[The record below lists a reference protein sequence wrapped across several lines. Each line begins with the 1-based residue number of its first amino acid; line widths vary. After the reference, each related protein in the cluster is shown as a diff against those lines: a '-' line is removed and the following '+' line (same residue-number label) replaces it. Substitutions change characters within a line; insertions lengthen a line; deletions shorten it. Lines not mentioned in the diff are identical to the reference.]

1 MEIFLNDTKDPL
13 YLKIFF
19 AIRERIMLGQLKNN
33 EQLPSVRELSTQLNV
48 SVLTVKK
55 AYDELEKNGLAF
67 TIAGKGSF
75 VKNIGI
81 DSIKENKL
89 LDIQK
94 ILEKILEDAESFGI
108 TKDDI
113 ENIIK
118 YLWGYYVNY

>member
-1 MEIFLNDTKDPL
+1 MLEVTMEIFLNDTKDPL

-19 AIRERIMLGQLKNN
+19 AIREKIMLGQLKNN
-33 EQLPSVRELSTQLNV
+33 EQLPSVREMSTQLNV

-75 VKNIGI
+75 VKNIGV

-118 YLWGYYVNY
+118 YL

>member
-19 AIRERIMLGQLKNN
+19 AIREKIMLGQLKNN
-33 EQLPSVRELSTQLNV
+33 EQLPSVREMSTQLNV

-118 YLWGYYVNY
+118 YLWGFYVNY

>member
-19 AIRERIMLGQLKNN
+19 AIREKIMLGQLKNN

>member
-1 MEIFLNDTKDPL
+1 MLEVTMEIFLNDTKDPL

-19 AIRERIMLGQLKNN
+19 AIREKIMLGQLKNN

-118 YLWGYYVNY
+118 YL

>member
-19 AIRERIMLGQLKNN
+19 AIREKIMLGQLKNN

-118 YLWGYYVNY
+118 YL

>member
-19 AIRERIMLGQLKNN
+19 AIREKIMLGQLKNN

-118 YLWGYYVNY
+118 YLWGFYVNY

>member
-19 AIRERIMLGQLKNN
+19 AIREKIMLGQLKNN
-33 EQLPSVRELSTQLNV
+33 EQLPSVREMSTQLNV

>member
-19 AIRERIMLGQLKNN
+19 AIREKIMLGQLKNN

-55 AYDELEKNGLAF
+55 AYDELEKNGLAL

-75 VKNIGI
+75 VKKIGI